1 MAPTAA
7 RRNFAADFAR
17 DVGARTGIVPGH
29 VWAAVLNADN
39 ATYSINLTANGVTT
53 VKFAKVF
60 WPGSGSG
67 ALTDS
72 TYGDTLNIYAPDGSF
87 AITDTLAFL
96 NNLN

>member
-7 RRNFAADFAR
+7 RRNFAADFVR
-17 DVGARTGIVPGH
+17 DVGARTGVVAGH

-39 ATYSINLTANGVTT
+39 ATYSVNLTANGVTT

-60 WPGSGSG
+60 WPGPSAG
-67 ALTDS
+67 AQTDS
-72 TYGDTLNIYAPDGSF
+72 TYGDSIIIYAPDGATS
-87 AITDTLAFL
+87 ISDTLAFL

>member
-29 VWAAVLNADN
+29 VWQAVLNADN
-39 ATYSINLTANGVTT
+39 TTYAIQLNGVT
-53 VKFAKVF
+53 KFAKVF
-60 WPGSGSG
+60 WPGPGTG
-67 ALTDS
+67 AQTDA
-72 TYGDTLNIYAPDGSF
+72 TYGDSIIIYAPDGTSS
-87 AITDTLAFL
+87 ISDTLAFL